1 MTTRSFTYGSTA
13 IAYRL
18 DYVERETLA
27 IHVHPDLR
35 VSVEAPLGS
44 EPAEIEKALHK
55 RAAWIL
61 RQQRNFRRYSL
72 DFPSRQYVSGESY
85 RFLGQQYRLKV
96 TQSESESVSLDR
108 ELITV
113 GISRKDDTRRVKAL
127 VQGWYRRQALD
138 IFTERVAA
146 WFPHFERFGV
156 PLPAVQVRQM
166 RSRWG
171 SCTAQGKI
179 TLNLKLVMVPRQ
191 MIDYVIVHELCH
203 LVEHNHGK
211 GFYELLSR
219 VMPAWREVRE
229 RLEVFDFG

>member
-1 MTTRSFTYGSTA
+1 M
-13 IAYRL
+13 
-18 DYVERETLA
+18 
-27 IHVHPDLR
+27 
-35 VSVEAPLGS
+35 
-44 EPAEIEKALHK
+44 
-55 RAAWIL
+55 
-61 RQQRNFRRYSL
+61 
-72 DFPSRQYVSGESY
+72 
-85 RFLGQQYRLKV
+85 
-96 TQSESESVSLDR
+96 
-108 ELITV
+108 
-113 GISRKDDTRRVKAL
+113 
-127 VQGWYRRQALD
+127 
-138 IFTERVAA
+138 
-146 WFPHFERFGV
+146 

>member
-1 MTTRSFTYGSTA
+1 MTTRSFTYGSTT

-72 DFPSRQYVSGESY
+72 DFPPRQYVSGESY

-96 TQSESESVSLDR
+96 TQSESESVTLER
-108 ELITV
+108 ELLTV
-113 GISRKDDTRRVKAL
+113 GVQRKDDKRRVKAL

-146 WFPHFERFGV
+146 WYPHFERFGV

-179 TLNLKLVMVPRQ
+179 TINLKLVMVPRQ

-219 VMPAWREVRE
+219 VMPAWREVRGK
-229 RLEVFDFG
+229 LEVFDFG